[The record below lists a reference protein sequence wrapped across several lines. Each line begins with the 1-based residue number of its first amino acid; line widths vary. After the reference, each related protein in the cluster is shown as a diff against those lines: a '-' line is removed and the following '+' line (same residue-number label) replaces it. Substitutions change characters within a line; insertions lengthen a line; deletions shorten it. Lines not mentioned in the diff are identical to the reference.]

1 MRRNIFLI
9 LIIIFTVIV
18 YFYFGCIYQEKKS
31 VNIIENKKEPIE
43 RCPTFEEY
51 ENNKKLYKQTSCLVS
66 FNETFTKEKVK
77 TAIIFSQQLKYAYK
91 QQDMELLAD
100 IVSYP
105 IYINQYKN
113 KNLVI
118 NSKDE
123 FLKLDKNIILNKS
136 IYNDIDGNK
145 LFWNYQGFILGN
157 GKIIFWINEKISDIV
172 INI

>member
-9 LIIIFTVIV
+9 LIIISTAIIC
-18 YFYFGCIYQEKKS
+18 FYFGSIYQETKA
-31 VNIIENKKEPIE
+31 VNIIETKKEHIE

-51 ENNKKLYKQTSCLVS
+51 ENNKKLYKQTPCLVS

-77 TAIIFSQQLKYAYK
+77 TAINFSQQLKYAYK
-91 QQDMELLAD
+91 HQDMELLAD
-100 IVSYP
+100 IISYP
-105 IYINQYKN
+105 LYINQYRN
-113 KNLVI
+113 KNIVI

-136 IYNDIDGNK
+136 IYNDINDNK

-157 GKIIFWINEKISDIV
+157 GKIIFWIDEKVSDIV